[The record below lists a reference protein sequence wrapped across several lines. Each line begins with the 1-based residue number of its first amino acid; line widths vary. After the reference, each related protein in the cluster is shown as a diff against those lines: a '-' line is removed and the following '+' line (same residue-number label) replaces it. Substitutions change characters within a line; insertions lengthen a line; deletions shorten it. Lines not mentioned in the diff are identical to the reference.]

1 MRAALLADGRTLLE
15 NFLRQEALHLPGDT
29 TREGERCYAG
39 RELTCQSVFG
49 PVTLCRNYY
58 RHVAEDRG
66 RFPLD
71 EALGLVGNCTPALAR
86 MMCRAGSLEP
96 YEAAS
101 QSLAYYAGV
110 PVEGRRIQRLVNE
123 VGPAV
128 EKWVGQLPPPK
139 SAPAVPVFYVE
150 ADGTGVPMRKAE
162 TKGRRGKQPDGSA
175 KGREVKLGCVFTQHG
190 VDDKG
195 FPLRDPNTTSY
206 IASFASAKDFGAA
219 LRAEAAHRGIAGAAK
234 TAFLGDGA
242 AWVWELARINF
253 PLAIFILDLYHAT
266 EHLTLLTEA
275 LYGKDTSRAKAQFTE
290 WLRLFKEDKDGVTT
304 VLLQAGADLPKSG
317 KRRQQAKKQI
327 KYFQKNQT
335 RMRYVTFRE
344 QGLFIGSGVVEAGC
358 KTTVG
363 HRVKQSG
370 MFWQVAGSQ
379 NVLNTRCAIYS
390 RRFEQF
396 WEQRCHR
403 KTQEIS
409 LTA

>member
-206 IASFASAKDFGAA
+206 IAALPEPPKPPSSATARRGCGNWPASISPWPYSFW
-219 LRAEAAHRGIAGAAK
+219 
-234 TAFLGDGA
+234 T
-242 AWVWELARINF
+242 
-253 PLAIFILDLYHAT
+253 
-266 EHLTLLTEA
+266 
-275 LYGKDTSRAKAQFTE
+275 FT
-290 WLRLFKEDKDGVTT
+290 TPPST
-304 VLLQAGADLPKSG
+304 
-317 KRRQQAKKQI
+317 
-327 KYFQKNQT
+327 
-335 RMRYVTFRE
+335 
-344 QGLFIGSGVVEAGC
+344 
-358 KTTVG
+358 
-363 HRVKQSG
+363 
-370 MFWQVAGSQ
+370 
-379 NVLNTRCAIYS
+379 
-390 RRFEQF
+390 
-396 WEQRCHR
+396 
-403 KTQEIS
+403 
-409 LTA
+409 